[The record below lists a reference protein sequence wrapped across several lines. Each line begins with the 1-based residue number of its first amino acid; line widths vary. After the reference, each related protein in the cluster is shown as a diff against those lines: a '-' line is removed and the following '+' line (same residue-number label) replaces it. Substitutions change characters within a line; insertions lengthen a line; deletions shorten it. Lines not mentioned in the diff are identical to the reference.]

1 MSIRTNSELLTPGL
15 RDAPLKLKRLLVP
28 ELQGF
33 QAPFS
38 ERKTLLML
46 MDALL
51 IFGAT
56 WGAIYLLGQTNSN
69 AVNPAIMATYWYW
82 FPLTIGT
89 WWGVAWFNDL
99 YHIPLAHH
107 VSLSVRR
114 VLAAGALGLL
124 ISYPAWRVFEV
135 HMSHLVAIY
144 FFALAV
150 PTLMLWRYTYTWLSN
165 IFLPFSHRVLILGD
179 GRRGQAIA
187 QLLQRERH
195 LNYRVLGYLAESD
208 SDEAGG
214 GDAAVRLGSL
224 PVLGKAVDLLRLV
237 QEQRVHQVVVAIER
251 NLEADLFYLL
261 VECQANGVA
270 VVWMPDLFEK
280 VCRKIPIEH
289 IDPAWGLHA
298 MQEKPIFSRLQQGA
312 KRFCDLLLCLL
323 ALPAFLVVL
332 PVLAFL
338 IRLDSPGPVFYR
350 QVRCGRGGKTFAIFK
365 FRTMV
370 TNAEQD
376 GKARWASKGD
386 TRITRIGRF
395 LRKTRLDELP
405 QVFNILRGEMSF
417 VGPRPERPE
426 FVANLE
432 REIPFY
438 RTRLTVKPGLT
449 GWAQVNYEYGNSVED
464 ARTKLEYDFY
474 YVRYWSLWLDL
485 YILFRTLNTVLQFK
499 GT

>member
-1 MSIRTNSELLTPGL
+1 MSIRANSEVLNAGFK
-15 RDAPLKLKRLLVP
+15 DAPLKLKRLLVP
-28 ELQGF
+28 DLQGF

-38 ERKTLLML
+38 ERKTLLMV

-56 WGAIYLLGQTNSN
+56 WGAIRLLGQTSDDV
-69 AVNPAIMATYWYW
+69 VNTAIVATYWYW
-82 FPLTIGT
+82 FPLLISA

-99 YHIPLAHH
+99 YHIPSAHDAN
-107 VSLSVRR
+107 LSAKR
-114 VLAAGALGLL
+114 VLTAGVLGLL
-124 ISYPAWRVFEV
+124 MSYLAWWVFQVQVSQLIS
-135 HMSHLVAIY
+135 IY

-150 PTLMLWRYTYTWLSN
+150 PAIALWRYAYTLLSN
-165 IFLPFSHRVLILGD
+165 IYRPFSHRILILGQ
-179 GRRGQAIA
+179 GKRGQAIA
-187 QLLQRERH
+187 QVLQQERH
-195 LNYRVLGYLAESD
+195 LNYTVLGYLADCDGGEASESD
-208 SDEAGG
+208 AGRHLG
-214 GDAAVRLGSL
+214 GL
-224 PVLGKAVDLLRLV
+224 PVLGKAADLLRLV
-237 QEQRVHQVVVAIER
+237 REQRVHQVVVAIER
-251 NLEADLFYLL
+251 SLETDLFHLL

-298 MQEKPIFSRLQQGA
+298 MQEKPIFSRLQQSA
-312 KRFCDLLLCLL
+312 KRLCDLLLCVLAFPAFLLILPLL
-323 ALPAFLVVL
+323 ALA
-332 PVLAFL
+332 
-338 IRLDSPGPVFYR
+338 IRLDSPGSIFYR
-350 QVRCGRGGKTFAIFK
+350 QIRCGRGGKPFAIFK

-370 TNAEQD
+370 VNAEQN
-376 GKARWASKGD
+376 GEARWASKD
-386 TRITRIGRF
+386 DARITRVGRF

-405 QVFNILRGEMSF
+405 QVLNILSGEMSF

-426 FVANLE
+426 FVAKLE
-432 REIPFY
+432 QEIPFY

-449 GWAQVNYEYGNSVED
+449 GWAQINYEYGNSVED

-485 YILFRTLNTVLQFK
+485 YILFRTVSTVIQFK